1 MDDLRLDVEVAAR
14 STGVSAVLSEMRAL
28 SRVATQVSQGTRA
41 TSAGLNTVAGAS
53 QKAAKSSSG
62 LATAAGAAAVAGARQ
77 ATAAQQVSDSLG
89 RATRN
94 QGQYNDITARYISYD
109 MAGTLLTVAGAI
121 TAVGAATAVAFAQ
134 QERAFTEVERI
145 LGIDPNVD
153 VSSIQRLREE
163 LRGLTEEVPVA
174 FSELSQIASFGAALD
189 IPAAQLDEFSSTV
202 ARFIAITDVSAEE
215 AGKSLARIF
224 QYTNND
230 DVYRGSEAYEQLGS
244 AILRLGNVSIATEP
258 EVLKYSQA
266 ISPLGARAGVSAA
279 QIIAMATATASF
291 ASINVEGAGS
301 AFSRVFANIERNV
314 KSGGENLEAFAQI
327 AGVSSAQFQA
337 MWDQDAGGAFNA
349 VIEGLNKDLPN
360 LVTNLDALGIRNER
374 DKRVV
379 QALAINYDSYAR
391 YLDESNTS
399 LQEGT
404 ALGDAYAYVMDDLAS
419 KWQVFLNVLQN
430 TAADIG
436 AVLAPAFSGLLSVV
450 TSVLKAIGDFAQTG
464 FGSFILQLAGWIT
477 GAVAAWAAWRG
488 AIALAT
494 AGTLAFKAASAFIG
508 SPSIAKGA
516 QFLAAQIT
524 GVGVAAQG
532 ATGKVAALG
541 AATATAGGAG
551 GVGKFRAGL
560 GSVVSFLGGPWG
572 LAFAAGA
579 AVVSTFVANA
589 SSEISAGRAKIIEE
603 FQAIGEG
610 AEDALDLKDVF
621 SSGFNDWV
629 NDNTAFDWSGIFSD
643 GTAELK
649 QFNRVLSDTESLMAA
664 ASLQGG
670 DTASAIRTLTSDFGF
685 SATEVNTLKSG
696 LGELSAVLQQAA
708 DSGGADLARTVKG
721 IRDEF
726 GLTDSQTLEFVS
738 RLDSG
743 LTPALK
749 EAAEQVGINTRRTDW
764 FNQLLGESGQK
775 ALEAGD
781 GMTVMQA
788 EAEATTA
795 ATEDLQE
802 AVTELLD
809 ELTAF
814 ATTTGGVQGNLDAL
828 WSTIQGSSEALQE
841 FRDAGGNL
849 ADLMQ
854 GGMNPAS
861 IALRDTFR
869 EINDQTLE
877 SVAGILEAG
886 GSMDEAS
893 RAFRDGRQAI
903 VDMLTEL
910 GAAPEVAE
918 AWANAQFGAFDSV
931 ISKIQ
936 ETGQAV
942 IELNNGEQVTIKFN
956 ADTQKFEDA
965 KTGTEISIDQLS
977 GRTAEPTID
986 ADPDPLNQKTSES
999 NRKVTELDSRIARPD
1014 LDADDAIFNSR
1025 VTNAATRMDQLN
1037 RLLAEPRVTLQGAS
1051 AAQQAAWAVQQAINS
1066 IRDRTVY
1073 LTTVATQV
1081 NRNIE
1086 ETGRPGLWSLPGL
1099 SSGGYTGRGGKY
1111 EPAGIVHRGEYVI
1124 PKHLVDQTSGL
1135 PKADALGKLVKGV
1148 NTGIG
1153 YAQGGYVRRSPD
1165 PVVPSGPVDLSL
1177 SSLQAL
1183 ARMIP
1188 TQLVANGRVLAEVNS
1203 SENMKSTSRGAR

>member
-28 SRVATQVSQGTRA
+28 SRVTAQVSQGSRA
-41 TSAGLNTVAGAS
+41 TSAGLNNVAGAS

-89 RATRN
+89 RAARN
-94 QGQYNDITARYISYD
+94 QGDYNDITARYISYD

-224 QYTNND
+224 QYTSND
-230 DVYRGSEAYEQLGS
+230 DIYRGSEAYEQLGS

-314 KSGGENLEAFAQI
+314 KSGGENLEAFAEI
-327 AGVSSAQFQA
+327 AGVSVGQFQA

-436 AVLAPAFSGLLSVV
+436 AVLAPAFSGLLAVV
-450 TSVLKAIGDFAQTG
+450 TNVLQAIGDFVSTPL
-464 FGSFILQLAGWIT
+464 GSVLAGIVGSLT
-477 GAVAAWAAWRG
+477 AAVAVWAAWRG
-488 AIALAT
+488 MIALAT
-494 AGTLAFKAASAFIG
+494 AGTLAFKAASAFLEG
-508 SPSIAKGA
+508 PGIAKGA

-532 ATGKVAALG
+532 ATGKVAAMG
-541 AATATAGGAG
+541 AATAAAGGAG
-551 GVGKFRAGL
+551 GVGRFRQGLAG
-560 GSVVSFLGGPWG
+560 VISFLGGPWA
-572 LAFAAGA
+572 LALGAAAGA
-579 AVVSTFVANA
+579 VGAFISQ
-589 SSEISAGRAKIIEE
+589 SISEIEAGRNRIIQELSSITEE
-603 FQAIGEG
+603 TRDAFDLESLFEFSGSGWEPPGFTAWFQNSKPQVEAFTDAMNNLDAVLEATSQSGNRVENLKAAMNWDDGEVVAYG
-610 AEDALDLKDVF
+610 SALRSVQEIMNQAAEDGNLLK
-621 SSGFNDWV
+621 
-629 NDNTAFDWSGIFSD
+629 A
-643 GTAELK
+643 
-649 QFNRVLSDTESLMAA
+649 M
-664 ASLQGG
+664 QGLREVTG
-670 DTASAIRTLTSDFGF
+670 QSEADFARFIR
-685 SATEVNTLKSG
+685 AT
-696 LGELSAVLQQAA
+696 Q
-708 DSGGADLARTVKG
+708 ADL
-721 IRDEF
+721 IP
-726 GLTDSQTLEFVS
+726 S
-738 RLDSG
+738 
-743 LTPALK
+743 LK
-749 EAAEQVGINTRRTDW
+749 EAAEQVGINTSRSDW
-764 FNQLLGESGQK
+764 LNLALKDSAVAAETAGE
-775 ALEAGD
+775 
-781 GMTVMQA
+781 GMTVLEAEMQA
-788 EAEATTA
+788 ASEAT
-795 ATEDLQE
+795 EELQKE
-802 AVTELLD
+802 VDELLD
-809 ELTAF
+809 SLANFGTA
-814 ATTTGGVQGNLDAL
+814 TGGVQGNLDAL
-828 WSTIQGSSEALQE
+828 WSTIQESAESLQD

-869 EINDQTLE
+869 EINGQTLE
-877 SVAGILEAG
+877 SAAGILEAG
-886 GSMDEAS
+886 GSMEEAS
-893 RAFRDGRQAI
+893 IAFRDGRQAI

-918 AWANAQFGAFDSV
+918 AWANAQYGSFQTVLDM
-931 ISKIQ
+931 IEQ
-936 ETGQAV
+936 TGQAV
-942 IELNNGEQVTIKFN
+942 IELNGEQVTIEFD
-956 ADTQKFEDA
+956 AETQKFYDA
-965 KTGTEISIDQLS
+965 KEGTEVSIDELS
-977 GRTAEPTID
+977 GSTAKPTID
-986 ADPDPLNQKTSES
+986 ADPEPLNQKTNES

-1014 LDADDAIFNSR
+1014 LEADDAIFNSR

-1037 RLLAEPRVTLQGAS
+1037 KLLAEPRVTLQGAS
-1051 AAQQAAWAVQQAINS
+1051 AAQQAAWAVQSAINA
-1066 IRDRTVY
+1066 IQDRTVY

-1153 YAQGGYVRRSPD
+1153 YAQGGYVRRSPE
-1165 PVVPSGPVDLSL
+1165 PVVSSGPVDLSL